1 MVAFIV
7 GMFVLWYV
15 YMYGGAGNDKLSR
28 VPDVLGETSAEAER
42 MLENREFRIRVAGTE
57 ASADYPQ
64 GTVCR
69 QSPVSGAA
77 HDKNG
82 YVDVWLSSGP
92 PQETVLMPDLT
103 GKSLMKRHCY

>member
-42 MLENREFRIRVAGTE
+42 VLKTGNSRFGLRERKQVRTIRREPFAVNR
-57 ASADYPQ
+57 P
-64 GTVCR
+64 
-69 QSPVSGAA
+69 
-77 HDKNG
+77 
-82 YVDVWLSSGP
+82 
-92 PQETVLMPDLT
+92 
-103 GKSLMKRHCY
+103 

>member
-28 VPDVLGETSAEAER
+28 VPDVLGGTSAEAER
-42 MLENREFRIRVAGTE
+42 VLENREFRIRVAGTE

-77 HDKNG
+77 HDK
-82 YVDVWLSSGP
+82 
-92 PQETVLMPDLT
+92 TVMLMF
-103 GKSLMKRHCY
+103 G